1 MQIEFL
7 DLQGIYCLLHWEGMV
22 SWRLEWGCGGT
33 PNEPGNFEPLNS
45 DESSLPIRNSLST
58 PSEAALLP
66 LSERSNPPTL
76 AEETVRTLTWGSCHE
91 RFLTLFRTSYL
102 PIHPQLSNI
111 HTHTHTH
118 THTTHTHTHLFV
130 LDLQWDSSLESFYS
144 LQMTALKQLLV
155 CYWVLV
161 GTECFTMNHKVAILP
176 ELPTI
181 NGALRDTPSPNA
193 EYDCVQQHSIIKWK

>member
-1 MQIEFL
+1 MQIEFPN
-7 DLQGIYCLLHWEGMV
+7 LQGIYCLLHWEGKV
-22 SWRLEWGCGGT
+22 SWRLEWGCGEE
-33 PNEPGNFEPLNS
+33 PNEPGNFDPLNS

-76 AEETVRTLTWGSCHE
+76 AEETVRTSPEAVAVKDFW
-91 RFLTLFRTSYL
+91 
-102 PIHPQLSNI
+102 LSSGPPTYPSTHNSPTYT
-111 HTHTHTH
+111 HNTHTHT
-118 THTTHTHTHLFV
+118 LFV

-176 ELPTI
+176 ELPSI
-181 NGALRDTPSPNA
+181 NWALCDTPSHNVEWLCTATLHHQMEVIYVIGP
-193 EYDCVQQHSIIKWK
+193 K

>member
-118 THTTHTHTHLFV
+118 NTHTHTPLCSRPTMR
-130 LDLQWDSSLESFYS
+130 LQFGVFLLPADDCSE
-144 LQMTALKQLLV
+144 TALGLLLGLSGD
-155 CYWVLV
+155 WMLHH
-161 GTECFTMNHKVAILP
+161 EP
-176 ELPTI
+176 
-181 NGALRDTPSPNA
+181 
-193 EYDCVQQHSIIKWK
+193 